1 MSRTILIMAGGTGGH
16 IFPAIAVADYLRERH
31 WSIVWLGTKS
41 GMEAKL
47 IPQKGYQSAW
57 ISFSGLR
64 GAGVLRWIMLPI
76 YLAIACAQSACA
88 LFRFRPDVVLGM
100 GGFAAFPG
108 GLMASFFR
116 KPLVIHE
123 QNSIAG
129 LSNRALS
136 ALAQRILLGF
146 PAAFTNSTSSSVGR
160 LMNALFRP
168 QRKALWCGN
177 PVRDEII
184 AIAAPE
190 HRLANRQGKLRFLV
204 VGGSLGAQALNQ
216 IVPAALALIAEAER
230 PSVIHQ
236 SGEKHFNQVKQSYGD
251 AAVEAVVV
259 PFLADIATR
268 YADCDLLLCRAGA
281 LTVAEITAAGI
292 ASILVPYPH
301 AVDDH
306 QTHNAKFLS
315 EQGAAILIPQSEL
328 NPTGLA
334 QLIRSL
340 TRAKLLEIANRARG
354 LAKPDATRLVAEA
367 CMECAQ

>member
-1 MSRTILIMAGGTGGH
+1 MSRVILIMAGGTGGH

-31 WSIVWLGTKS
+31 WSIVWLGTKC

-47 IPQKGYQSAW
+47 IPQRGYQSAW

-64 GAGVLRWIMLPI
+64 GAGVLRWVMLPI
-76 YLAIACAQSACA
+76 CLLVACVQSACA

-100 GGFAAFPG
+100 GGFASFPG
-108 GLMASFFR
+108 GLTTLFFR

-129 LSNRALS
+129 LSNRAL
-136 ALAQRILLGF
+136 AVLARKILLGF
-146 PAAFTNSTSSSVGR
+146 PAAFTNSTSSGAGR
-160 LMNALFRP
+160 LMSALFP
-168 QRKALWCGN
+168 LQRKALWCGN

-190 HRLANRQGKLRFLV
+190 RRLANRQGKFRLLV
-204 VGGSLGAQALNQ
+204 VGGSLGAQVLNQ
-216 IVPAALALIAEAER
+216 VVPMALSLIEEAQR

-236 SGEKHFNQVKQSYGD
+236 SGEKYFKQVKQGYEGVT
-251 AAVEAVVV
+251 VEAVVV
-259 PFLADIATR
+259 PFFEDIATR

-315 EQGAAILIPQSEL
+315 ERGAAILIPQSEL

-334 QLIRSL
+334 QLMCGL
-340 TRAKLLEIANRARG
+340 TREKLLEIANRARA

-367 CMECAQ
+367 CMECAL

>member
-31 WSIVWLGTKS
+31 WSVVWLGTKS

-47 IPQKGYQSAW
+47 IPQRGYQSAW

-64 GAGVLRWIMLPI
+64 GAGFLRWIMLPI
-76 YLAIACAQSACA
+76 FLLIACAQSASA

-108 GLMASFFR
+108 GLMTALFS

-123 QNSIAG
+123 QNSVAG
-129 LSNRALS
+129 LSNRVLS
-136 ALAQRILLGF
+136 TLAKNILVGF
-146 PAAFTNSTSSSVGR
+146 PAAFVNPVSSRFGRAMSV
-160 LMNALFRP
+160 AFRP
-168 QRKALWCGN
+168 KEKVMWCGN
-177 PVRDEII
+177 PVRDEIV

-190 HRLANRQGKLRFLV
+190 ARLANRKGKLRLLV

-216 IVPAALALIAEAER
+216 TVPAALALIDELER
-230 PSVIHQ
+230 PCVTHQ
-236 SGEKHFNQVKQSYGD
+236 SGEKHLVSVKENYARAAID
-251 AAVEAVVV
+251 ATVVH
-259 PFLADIATR
+259 FLDDIGSH

-281 LTVAEITAAGI
+281 LTIAEITVAGI

-315 EQGAAILIPQSEL
+315 EHGAAILIPQSEL
-328 NPTGLA
+328 TPIALA
-334 QLIRSL
+334 QLIHSL
-340 TRAKLLEIANRARG
+340 TREKLLEIAMRARG

-367 CMECAQ
+367 CTECAC